1 VEGNSEGAIVFV
13 GGGVDNVGILLSTNV
28 GAIVGA
34 KVDRVDGPKD
44 GSDGVGS
51 EEGLEVG

>member
-1 VEGNSEGAIVFV
+1 MEGNSEGAIVFV